1 MKNVNSFGKELF
13 PGAIINFVVKS
24 TKKRYRAKVNS
35 IKNHNYDA
43 DVYDD
48 VEEVSPGDT
57 VDTAMTGVIIT
68 DKVLVDLHFIKV
80 EMKHANIYFHL
91 NLVGDTDCIISAIK
105 DEHGKMT
112 FYLKNMADGVIK
124 NKLDLAARLKRL
136 PTLLETEIGVENII
150 EKIFGMSPRTEEDV
164 KNDNIQFVKHD
175 MKVTYVHQM
184 QHACAKWLGGR
195 PLQLAW
201 KSHENGPEKWSYPE
215 NWEDQWINETGRFIV
230 DLADCIAI
238 KRVHEQ
244 GTVILFFGVNKRTID
259 GFFYYPK
266 EWDREEDFIND
277 LKYEIHDDYCN
288 KYPEVFRIS
297 GNKVNIFACGR
308 VSVKDYDLVAYRL
321 FPHKVDGFNVPK
333 YINTFALVIK
343 YDGGELLDDLD
354 WIYEFIK
361 FVPEDSMFNDPR
373 HDKNFFIDILK

>member
-48 VEEVSPGDT
+48 VEEVSPGDK

-124 NKLDLAARLKRL
+124 NKPNHAARLKRL
-136 PTLLETEIGVENII
+136 PALLETEIGVENII
-150 EKIFGMSPRTEEDV
+150 EKIPKLSILLIMVFSFLQSSFSSYLNLILLLMFIYLSIIITFLTRFNLVLLT
-164 KNDNIQFVKHD
+164 QF
-175 MKVTYVHQM
+175 
-184 QHACAKWLGGR
+184 
-195 PLQLAW
+195 
-201 KSHENGPEKWSYPE
+201 
-215 NWEDQWINETGRFIV
+215 
-230 DLADCIAI
+230 
-238 KRVHEQ
+238 
-244 GTVILFFGVNKRTID
+244 
-259 GFFYYPK
+259 
-266 EWDREEDFIND
+266 
-277 LKYEIHDDYCN
+277 
-288 KYPEVFRIS
+288 
-297 GNKVNIFACGR
+297 
-308 VSVKDYDLVAYRL
+308 LVY
-321 FPHKVDGFNVPK
+321 
-333 YINTFALVIK
+333 
-343 YDGGELLDDLD
+343 
-354 WIYEFIK
+354 
-361 FVPEDSMFNDPR
+361 
-373 HDKNFFIDILK
+373 